1 VSRDRVCEH
10 LKITTGTCPQEAGE
24 ILVSAKDLA
33 AWKWPLGKTFE
44 TPVQGVGQ
52 GPPTSSTL
60 TVVGA
65 YEVLPDEAYWLR
77 TQLDGKSG
85 TLVDVGTEQVPA
97 VDDFVTTE
105 ATFDKTW
112 GAAQATL
119 TLPLKR
125 DLFTLGNL
133 RQISDVLA
141 GKGARS
147 SGAGI
152 DGALVDTQLPTIID
166 SIRVGQHQLRVI
178 VPLLMAQ
185 LGLLAAAILLLVAQ
199 AAVEQ
204 RRPEVAL
211 ARLRGR
217 SRDGAGRIVMGELAL
232 TVSLGLPLGFLL
244 ALLLTTLVR
253 WFLLPDGV
261 PFEVPWYSLV
271 ALAASALVCAVAI
284 WLAARPVQRLTVSA
298 LLRRVSRERT
308 RAFGVVD
315 VLAVAL
321 AAFGL
326 IGLATGSLEGPLAL
340 VTPTLIALA
349 AGLVASRLA
358 VPVAGATGRANLRR
372 GRIGPALTSF
382 GLERRPTLRKVVT
395 VVSVAVALTVFAANA
410 LVVGD
415 RNWEARAQVQT
426 GAPAVIDTD
435 SHNPTALLTTVRGID
450 PTGTAVSPV
459 AIVRRTDQSS
469 TATIAVVTKDFEE
482 TSFAPP
488 GESYR
493 LGSLAAPDIAPVHL
507 SGTRVTGQISWNL
520 TTPQGEATERPRG
533 QSGQPLAPV
542 IGPGSQEPS
551 ELRISVTTPRGQR
564 LTRVIAEIPLQGK
577 GSAKLNGLL
586 LCPDGC
592 RLDGLEFRKTDQQVS
607 QVSGTLSIT
616 GLGIDGKSLDIAAPN
631 QWNRYV
637 QPANST
643 SDSLK
648 VVPAGA
654 DTLAL
659 ELVSTG
665 FALEL
670 SHADVPAIVPGLL
683 AGPVPPGGTAQGFD
697 AIGINGAPL
706 TAAAQQTVQ
715 TLPVLGKRGVLVD
728 YETLARLG
736 GRLPDSGT
744 LSVWVADPARA
755 DAVAQSLESQ
765 GVGVLARHSVA
776 AAKDRLDESASAQG
790 LRLAAFTGA
799 MGVLLAALVVLV
811 MTVTGWRV
819 VARDLAALHMSGVPL
834 KALRRSLVREQVV
847 LVLVGTVVGVVCG
860 AVSSLLA
867 MPLIPLFD
875 SAADPVPNLEL
886 APSTVAIVGAAA
898 LAGAVL
904 VLVGWLAAVGAGSRI
919 TLRRIRESL

>member
-1 VSRDRVCEH
+1 
-10 LKITTGTCPQEAGE
+10 
-24 ILVSAKDLA
+24 
-33 AWKWPLGKTFE
+33 
-44 TPVQGVGQ
+44 
-52 GPPTSSTL
+52 
-60 TVVGA
+60 
-65 YEVLPDEAYWLR
+65 
-77 TQLDGKSG
+77 
-85 TLVDVGTEQVPA
+85 
-97 VDDFVTTE
+97 
-105 ATFDKTW
+105 
-112 GAAQATL
+112 
-119 TLPLKR
+119 
-125 DLFTLGNL
+125 
-133 RQISDVLA
+133 
-141 GKGARS
+141 
-147 SGAGI
+147 
-152 DGALVDTQLPTIID
+152 
-166 SIRVGQHQLRVI
+166 
-178 VPLLMAQ
+178 
-185 LGLLAAAILLLVAQ
+185 
-199 AAVEQ
+199 
-204 RRPEVAL
+204 
-211 ARLRGR
+211 
-217 SRDGAGRIVMGELAL
+217 
-232 TVSLGLPLGFLL
+232 
-244 ALLLTTLVR
+244 
-253 WFLLPDGV
+253 
-261 PFEVPWYSLV
+261 
-271 ALAASALVCAVAI
+271 
-284 WLAARPVQRLTVSA
+284 
-298 LLRRVSRERT
+298 
-308 RAFGVVD
+308 
-315 VLAVAL
+315 
-321 AAFGL
+321 
-326 IGLATGSLEGPLAL
+326 
-340 VTPTLIALA
+340 
-349 AGLVASRLA
+349 
-358 VPVAGATGRANLRR
+358 
-372 GRIGPALTSF
+372 
-382 GLERRPTLRKVVT
+382 
-395 VVSVAVALTVFAANA
+395 
-410 LVVGD
+410 
-415 RNWEARAQVQT
+415 
-426 GAPAVIDTD
+426 
-435 SHNPTALLTTVRGID
+435 
-450 PTGTAVSPV
+450 
-459 AIVRRTDQSS
+459 
-469 TATIAVVTKDFEE
+469 
-482 TSFAPP
+482 
-488 GESYR
+488 
-493 LGSLAAPDIAPVHL
+493 
-507 SGTRVTGQISWNL
+507 
-520 TTPQGEATERPRG
+520 
-533 QSGQPLAPV
+533 
-542 IGPGSQEPS
+542 
-551 ELRISVTTPRGQR
+551 
-564 LTRVIAEIPLQGK
+564 VIAEIPLQGK

-665 FALEL
+665 LALEL

-706 TAAAQQTVQ
+706 TAAARQTVQ